1 MSNEELAKFAAG
13 VKVAEFKPK
22 SVKIAT
28 TDAEGSSRLLSAFY
42 LTQPFLTQIIAKA
55 EAEAG
60 GGFDSDQLSQMFAK
74 LPSDI
79 SKV

>member
-22 SVKIAT
+22 TVKIAT
-28 TDAEGSSRLLSAFY
+28 TDAEGSSRLLWA
-42 LTQPFLTQIIAKA
+42 FLTQIIAKA

>member
-1 MSNEELAKFAAG
+1 MLKVVLAYYEL
-13 VKVAEFKPK
+13 
-22 SVKIAT
+22 
-28 TDAEGSSRLLSAFY
+28 
-42 LTQPFLTQIIAKA
+42 FLTQIIAKA

>member
-1 MSNEELAKFAAG
+1 ML
-13 VKVAEFKPK
+13 KV
-22 SVKIAT
+22 SLV
-28 TDAEGSSRLLSAFY
+28 SYY
-42 LTQPFLTQIIAKA
+42 LFIHQIIAKA

-79 SKV
+79 SKVRILEKKGLKIFQGGRD

>member
-1 MSNEELAKFAAG
+1 MLKVVLA
-13 VKVAEFKPK
+13 
-22 SVKIAT
+22 S
-28 TDAEGSSRLLSAFY
+28 Y
-42 LTQPFLTQIIAKA
+42 QPFLTKIIAKA